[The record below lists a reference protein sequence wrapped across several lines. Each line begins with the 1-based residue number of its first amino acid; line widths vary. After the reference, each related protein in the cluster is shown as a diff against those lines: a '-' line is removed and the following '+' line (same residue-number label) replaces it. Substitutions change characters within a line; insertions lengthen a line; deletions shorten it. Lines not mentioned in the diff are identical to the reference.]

1 MRNNSLAMLATILGI
16 GILAW
21 AIGFF
26 DPTTCT
32 PTAQQAGWTSCES
45 IAQERTTALVI
56 LVVGTISIVV
66 FLWVRGRKKN

>member
-1 MRNNSLAMLATILGI
+1 MLATILGI

-32 PTAQQAGWTSCES
+32 PTAQQEGWTSCES

-56 LVVGTISIVV
+56 LVLGTISIVV
-66 FLWVRGRKKN
+66 FLWYRGRKKN